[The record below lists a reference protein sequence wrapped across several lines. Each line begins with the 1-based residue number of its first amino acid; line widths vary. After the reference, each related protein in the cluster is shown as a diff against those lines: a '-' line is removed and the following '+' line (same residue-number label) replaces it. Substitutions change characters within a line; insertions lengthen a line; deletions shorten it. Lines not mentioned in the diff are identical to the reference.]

1 MENKDSLCKLD
12 TTNRQIIL
20 QHDQFYNG
28 QNNMEIKDT
37 LCKLD
42 YTTDNFMDSL
52 GERKDNP
59 SKTREH

>member
-1 MENKDSLCKLD
+1 
-12 TTNRQIIL
+12 
-20 QHDQFYNG
+20 
-28 QNNMEIKDT
+28 MEIKDT